1 MLRGRSRIRG
11 EPQNRI
17 LLLYFDSFLSPNG
30 KRSRLTACLE
40 LSLVSLTLQRVL
52 CFETF
57 EKKYWQIRCIGLPRI
72 INLVCLERRNY
83 DCFTWNLVQNLMK
96 LVSISRTIRMWPK
109 MTKTK
114 NSSKKHICIFLRLRI
129 NSLNAKVTII
139 LKLVN
144 WFAPQ
149 KDGKKSR
156 TNAFLGESFI
166 LLTITARTVL

>member
-1 MLRGRSRIRG
+1 MAKKWLILKNTTKAHIHSFFRGWGLRGRSRIRR
-11 EPQNRI
+11 ESQNRI
-17 LLLYFDSFLSPNG
+17 LLLYFDYFLSPNG

-83 DCFTWNLVQNLMK
+83 GCFTWNLVQNLMK

-109 MTKTK
+109 ITKTK
-114 NSSKKHICIFLRLRI
+114 KFLKKAYMHL
-129 NSLNAKVTII
+129 SEAK
-139 LKLVN
+139 
-144 WFAPQ
+144 
-149 KDGKKSR
+149 D
-156 TNAFLGESFI
+156 
-166 LLTITARTVL
+166 